1 MRRAKMKRNKSTI
14 NWIALSGKIH
24 TTDDKITHIPTVI
37 DDGPYKGQVSV
48 CISKSN
54 VEFESGKIE
63 FYVTFKEQHSKCQ
76 LILSHG
82 AQIETFVGLGFGK
95 SAFGISNY
103 SGGKW
108 DFLVFAG
115 DESSLQINKRIK
127 IEIIVRGSTI
137 DLYVDG
143 VKVCTG
149 FAQTV
154 KSQLALYLSGDKEV
168 VVEDFKSEKMAPKAF
183 VVMQFSA
190 EYNELYEEVIKPT
203 CAKFELEVI
212 RADDMYTNSLILE
225 DITKSIREAS
235 VVIADITA
243 DNPNVFYEVGYSH
256 AINKPTILLSD
267 KKRAKLPFDVS
278 GFRTL
283 FYENSIGGKRAVEEN
298 LYKYLQNIN
307 I

>member
-1 MRRAKMKRNKSTI
+1 M
-14 NWIALSGKIH
+14 GKIK
-24 TTDDKITHIPTVI
+24 TGDDKVTHIPTI
-37 DDGPYKGQVSV
+37 IEDGYNKGQVSV
-48 CISKSN
+48 CIAKSN
-54 VEFESGKIE
+54 IEFDSGKIE
-63 FYVTFKEQHSKCQ
+63 FYVTFKDQKNTCQ
-76 LILSHG
+76 LILSHNTPT
-82 AQIETFVGLGFGK
+82 ETFVGYNFGK
-95 SAFGISNY
+95 SAFGIGNY

-108 DFLVFAG
+108 DGITATG
-115 DESSLQINKRIK
+115 DESSLPINQKIK
-127 IEIIVRGSTI
+127 TVIIVRGSNI
-137 DLYVDG
+137 DLYVDD
-143 VKVCTG
+143 VKVCSG
-149 FAQTV
+149 VAQIV
-154 KSQLALYLSGDKEV
+154 KSQLAIFFNGKQEII
-168 VVEDFKSEKMAPKAF
+168 VENFKSEKVAPKAF

-203 CAKFELEVI
+203 CTKFGLEVI

-225 DITKSIREAS
+225 DITKSIRESS

-283 FYENSIGGKRAVEEN
+283 FYENSIGGKRTVEDN

>member
-1 MRRAKMKRNKSTI
+1 MKKKKTAI
-14 NWIALSGKIH
+14 NWIALMGKIK
-24 TTDDKITHIPTVI
+24 TGDDKVTHIPTMI
-37 DDGPYKGQVSV
+37 EDGPYKGQIAV
-48 CISKSN
+48 CVAKSN
-54 VEFESGKIE
+54 IEFESGKIE
-63 FYVTFKEQHSKCQ
+63 YYVTLKEPKSKCQ

-82 AQIETFVGLGFGK
+82 APTETFVGLNFGT
-95 SAFGISNY
+95 SAFGIMNF

-108 DFLVFAG
+108 DTIVATG
-115 DESSLQINKRIK
+115 DESSIQINKRIK
-127 IEIIVRGSTI
+127 VAIIVRGSAI
-137 DLYVDG
+137 DLYVDD
-143 VKVCTG
+143 VKVCSG
-149 FAQTV
+149 YSQTI
-154 KSQLALYLSGDKEV
+154 KSQLALFLSGDKEV
-168 VVEDFKSEKMAPKAF
+168 IVENFKSEKIAPKAF

-203 CAKFELEVI
+203 CAKFGLDVI